1 MFFIVNNSPA
11 IDEARNVSFLK
22 SNIVLRNRMRQNRR
36 IFNEC
41 ETNQEYQLGGSA
53 RHGADV
59 VYGLP
64 LRNILLALFPGLFI
78 RAYAVLLTDK

>member
-1 MFFIVNNSPA
+1 M
-11 IDEARNVSFLK
+11 
-22 SNIVLRNRMRQNRR
+22 
-36 IFNEC
+36 IFNER
-41 ETNQEYQLGGSA
+41 EANQEYQLEGTV

-64 LRNILLALFPGLFI
+64 LRNILFALFPGLFI